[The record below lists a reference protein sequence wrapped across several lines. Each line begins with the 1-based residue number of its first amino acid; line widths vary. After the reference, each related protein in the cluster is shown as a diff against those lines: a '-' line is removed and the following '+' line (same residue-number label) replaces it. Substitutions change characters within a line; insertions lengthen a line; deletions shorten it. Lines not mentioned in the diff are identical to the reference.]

1 MSTHFI
7 VLFQVLQLLSLKTSL
22 IKHIWVEERANFL
35 VVTLQTFKDKQ
46 RRDYEED
53 LGLPTLELLRKLFVL
68 FSGGFD
74 YR

>member
-53 LGLPTLELLRKLFVL
+53 LCLPTLELL
-68 FSGGFD
+68 
-74 YR
+74 

>member
-1 MSTHFI
+1 MSAHFI

-68 FSGGFD
+68 FAGGFD